1 MIVHF
6 GRAFSRPNNKP
17 GNLAGA
23 TRTIKVRGVVNNPDK
38 LLKAEMYVMADV
50 VMTPDQTAQAPVE
63 IPARSVFVRDNVFYL
78 FVETSPGQFQRQPV
92 KVGAEQDGKVPVIQ
106 GVEAG
111 QKIVTDGCLLLE
123 ALLESTDKS

>member
-1 MIVHF
+1 M
-6 GRAFSRPNNKP
+6 
-17 GNLAGA
+17 
-23 TRTIKVRGVVNNPDK
+23 VNNPDK

-50 VMTPDQTAQAPVE
+50 VMTPAQTAQAPVE
-63 IPARSVFVRDNVFYL
+63 IPAQARLRARQQILPFRRK
-78 FVETSPGQFQRQPV
+78 SPGQFQRQPV

-111 QKIVTDGCLLLE
+111 QKIVTEGCLLLE